1 MSINKTGTRLIF
13 RPGIIDANDG
23 QEVHHECNLSRSI
36 TYYLEVICMLG
47 IFGKTE
53 MAVTLTGNTDDLK
66 DQSVDSFTRAFN
78 FLMEQCNAPTANI
91 KVVKRGFAPLGGG
104 QVTLR

>member
-23 QEVHHECNLSRSI
+23 QEVHHDCNLGRSI

-66 DQSVDSFTRAFN
+66 D
-78 FLMEQCNAPTANI
+78 
-91 KVVKRGFAPLGGG
+91 
-104 QVTLR
+104 

>member
-1 MSINKTGTRLIF
+1 
-13 RPGIIDANDG
+13 
-23 QEVHHECNLSRSI
+23 
-36 TYYLEVICMLG
+36 MLG

>member
-1 MSINKTGTRLIF
+1 MQH
-13 RPGIIDANDG
+13 DCD
-23 QEVHHECNLSRSI
+23 LSRNI

-66 DQSVDSFTRAFN
+66 D
-78 FLMEQCNAPTANI
+78 
-91 KVVKRGFAPLGGG
+91 
-104 QVTLR
+104 